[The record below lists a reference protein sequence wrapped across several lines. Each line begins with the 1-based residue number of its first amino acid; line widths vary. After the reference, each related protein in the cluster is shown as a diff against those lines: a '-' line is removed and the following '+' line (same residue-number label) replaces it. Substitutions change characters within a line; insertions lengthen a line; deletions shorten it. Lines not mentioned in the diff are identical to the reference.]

1 VTILRRTQQDAVLLP
16 RGEAGAVAEA
26 APKLWTYPVAFA
38 GLRAGQP
45 LSLLLM
51 GTNESDQEM
60 ILGGLITRAETA
72 TIAVELQ
79 LPVAQADL
87 VPAGAHVGIVRPY
100 GYYERATIAEREIG
114 ESVTI
119 VLNPVPSEVPEP
131 RMRSAARPGNERPG
145 GSQRRA
151 SRRVPLPAPWPAFVS
166 GVIGRRAL
174 RMRVHVCDLSAG
186 GARLVLRR
194 PLPEGTELA
203 LHLAASEADVSLDL
217 PLRVAW
223 QRAFETRA
231 VCGVEFLPLP
241 EPIGDTL
248 ERLIFGLR
256 WHTPAA
262 TAGQRSPAA
271 PGATALFAPA
281 S

>member
-1 VTILRRTQQDAVLLP
+1 
-16 RGEAGAVAEA
+16 VAEA
-26 APKLWTYPVAFA
+26 APKLWSYPVAFA

-51 GTNESDQEM
+51 GTSESDHEIM
-60 ILGGLITRAETA
+60 LGGLITRAETEL
-72 TIAVELQ
+72 IAVDLQ

-87 VPAGAHVGIVRPY
+87 VPAGARVGIVRPY
-100 GYYERATIAEREIG
+100 GYYERTTIAEREVG

-119 VLNPVPSEVPEP
+119 TLVPVPGEAPEP
-131 RMRSAARPGNERPG
+131 RMRSASRGTGDRPS

-166 GVIGRRAL
+166 GVAGRRAL
-174 RMRVHVCDLSAG
+174 RVRVHVCDLSAG
-186 GARLVLRR
+186 GAKLVSRR

-203 LHLAASEADVSLDL
+203 LHLAAAEGDVSLDL
-217 PLRVAW
+217 PLQVAW
-223 QRAFETRA
+223 QRHFDTRA

-241 EPIGDTL
+241 EALGDAL

-256 WHTPAA
+256 WHTPVAA
-262 TAGQRSPAA
+262 ASRTAP
-271 PGATALFAPA
+271 PPDGAVLFAP